1 MQKFYKMENGK
12 WKIESEVTME
22 NVIETKSFNF
32 SIRIVNLYNH
42 LKNEKQEFVM
52 SKQMLRCGTSI
63 GANVAEAEQAQ
74 SKADF
79 ISKMNIVLKE
89 TAETKYWLKL
99 LKATDYLTDKEFDL
113 ILNDCI
119 EIEKMLSAIIK
130 SSKA

>member
-1 MQKFYKMENGK
+1 M
-12 WKIESEVTME
+12 KIESEVTME

-52 SKQMLRCGTSI
+52 SKQLLRCGTSI

-79 ISKMNIVLKE
+79 ISKMNIALKE

-99 LKATDYLTDKEFDL
+99 LKATDYLTDKEFDS

>member
-1 MQKFYKMENGK
+1 MENGK